1 MTPFGIRKKL
11 KKAVKRA
18 LGMDAPAPAPRPV
31 TSSPSHPPP
40 SEAKAPE
47 APPTPSI
54 GAGGQAKSK
63 SGAKSKSPAKSK
75 SGAKPKSPAKSKSKS
90 PAKSKSKSPA
100 KPKPKSKSPAKP
112 KPKSKAPAKPKSKSP
127 AKPKSKSKSK
137 SPAKPKSKAKSQSK
151 ARELGSDDVGK
162 MWVQIAGL
170 KPDELVPGAVRRTEI
185 FGTKIA
191 LYKVDDAVFA
201 TPDSC
206 PHAAGP
212 LSDGVLEGSVISCPF
227 HAFEFDVRD
236 GTCVSGQPFEL
247 DVLGVKVKDE
257 RVLVEVSS

>member
-63 SGAKSKSPAKSK
+63 SGAKSKSPAKS
-75 SGAKPKSPAKSKSKS
+75 
-90 PAKSKSKSPA
+90 
-100 KPKPKSKSPAKP
+100 
-112 KPKSKAPAKPKSKSP
+112 
-127 AKPKSKSKSK
+127 KSKSKSK

>member
-100 KPKPKSKSPAKP
+100 KPKPKSKS
-112 KPKSKAPAKPKSKSP
+112 PAKPKSKSP